1 MISLTRKIVQMSFL
15 VTVASILFS
24 IETLIQSP
32 IPGVRLGL
40 ANIATILSL
49 KWWGIKEALIIL
61 LMRVL
66 IGSFLTGRFLQPVFL
81 FSLSGGLVAAV
92 VMGLVMVYGNR
103 VFSLIG
109 ISILGALFHN
119 LTQILVAYFL
129 YVRQVEIFFLLP
141 LFIFSSLVT
150 GILIGFLAYL
160 VCEKIVI
167 DSSIQITNSIQ

>member
-66 IGSFLTGRFLQPVFL
+66 IGSFLTGKFLQPVFL

-92 VMGLVMVYGNR
+92 VMGLVMVYENR
-103 VFSLIG
+103 IFSLIG

-119 LTQILVAYFL
+119 LTQILVAYFF

>member
-1 MISLTRKIVQMSFL
+1 LTRKIVQMSFL

>member
-1 MISLTRKIVQMSFL
+1 MTRKIVQMSFL